1 MATFW
6 RAVPRVSADLA
17 QCAGLRL
24 AVGIGEAPVGLQG
37 TFSLWTSG
45 DALTDFAHRRGPHVE
60 VVARTPIERWYS
72 EELFARFAVLSV
84 EGTFRGRTP

>member
-1 MATFW
+1 
-6 RAVPRVSADLA
+6 
-17 QCAGLRL
+17 
-24 AVGIGEAPVGLQG
+24 
-37 TFSLWTSG
+37 
-45 DALTDFAHRRGPHVE
+45 